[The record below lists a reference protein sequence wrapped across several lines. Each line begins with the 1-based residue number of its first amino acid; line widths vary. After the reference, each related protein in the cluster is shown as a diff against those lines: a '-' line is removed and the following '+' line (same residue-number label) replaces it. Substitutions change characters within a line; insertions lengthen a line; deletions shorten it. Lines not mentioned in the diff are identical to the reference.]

1 LGLTTQKQKKNMK
14 KLLIVLLA
22 VSSIVAT
29 SCKKD
34 NEIVPV
40 KTGKTVKVM
49 NDKGNIGTW
58 D

>member
-1 LGLTTQKQKKNMK
+1 MK
-14 KLLIVLLA
+14 KLLIVLFA
-22 VSSIVAT
+22 VSSIAAT

-34 NEIVPV
+34 NETIPV